1 MDDANA
7 LTHSIA
13 LIVAK
18 RMETSFVGQSV
29 GDVAAAMKLAA
40 EIEFDLFR
48 GKAGFGQTTHH
59 GRMHSWQSISKKHS

>member
-29 GDVAAAMKLAA
+29 GDVAAAMKLAV
-40 EIEFDLFR
+40 EFDLFR

-59 GRMHSWQSISKKHS
+59 GRTHSWQSISKKHS